1 MIPKAFV
8 ISTEVIGES
17 TTMSMS
23 KEGITTAKSVGST
36 VLGLDVLITKRR
48 RLSSLPPVCLEPRF
62 GKGQTVGDGLEAG

>member
-1 MIPKAFV
+1 
-8 ISTEVIGES
+8 
-17 TTMSMS
+17 MSMS